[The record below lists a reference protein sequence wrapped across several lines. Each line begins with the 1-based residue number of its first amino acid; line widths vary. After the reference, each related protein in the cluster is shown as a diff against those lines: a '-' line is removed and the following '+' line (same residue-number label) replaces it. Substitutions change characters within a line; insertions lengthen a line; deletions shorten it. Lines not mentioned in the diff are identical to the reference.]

1 MYISFPLFILSHS
14 LFLFLKS
21 VPFSLF
27 HCLSFL
33 LRTFAAHCTF
43 QNQNQWQ
50 AEANFRSQHKSNVQV
65 GSTKGASFKSHSL
78 QAHFFRRSNALIC
91 TLAKQRAAHDF
102 AIYFLF
108 SIKTSRFLD
117 FSIACASQ
125 LLLLM
130 SRIFFPR
137 HANDPTQTSRFK
149 TCSQPFNFAA
159 FEKCPLI
166 YFANPSYRRTCNL
179 MTKKDSHHGD
189 REWTNRLKC
198 SY

>member
-1 MYISFPLFILSHS
+1 MLVTYIELSFSFAFHHS
-14 LFLFLKS
+14 LFLYLSSLCLESVYVHFFPSFHSLSLCLFLFLFFNS
-21 VPFSLF
+21 IPFFFS

-33 LRTFAAHCTF
+33 SRTFAAHCTF

-130 SRIFFPR
+130 SRSFS
-137 HANDPTQTSRFK
+137 PTCERPNTNK
-149 TCSQPFNFAA
+149 PF
-159 FEKCPLI
+159 
-166 YFANPSYRRTCNL
+166 
-179 MTKKDSHHGD
+179 
-189 REWTNRLKC
+189 
-198 SY
+198 